1 MNVKKLYRA
10 VAAGLL
16 MAGALWGSAGA
27 ADPADPAVMGKVVRF
42 PMKHIA
48 MKDPVDTG
56 TLIFSD
62 SPEYPERPG
71 ILYGDKVSGDCRVY
85 FYHMNQSW
93 ETCNVVVMAYNPAD
107 EPVDAVV
114 KGCQYARPSSSIY
127 SVGKT
132 LSMMYYEGDET
143 IHTVSVPAHG
153 YALLGERLDHVV
165 IWRGQLFSGIVDV
178 ELPSPMYVS
187 TIMVPSEEDPIA
199 FVQKQIYLP
208 SDSVKLRGTFT
219 GKDREWD
226 ALFSYAPKDGPAY
239 IKVGGE
245 DDRYLV
251 GRDVMDN
258 RLSVNV
264 GNYGVEYRIG
274 LRTKGKG
281 DLHLYFNPQ
290 GGEYAGV
297 MEVTY
302 NQGKKDEV
310 RKIVELPP
318 RALSIGKEDVYSMQY
333 VDTFKAGTDMNLRFM
348 PPGAAN
354 LPVRFIIVPDEDL
367 RSIAGE
373 AKTDA

>member
-1 MNVKKLYRA
+1 MNLKQIYQT

-16 MAGALWGSAGA
+16 LAGTWWYSAGA

-42 PMKHIA
+42 PMTHIA
-48 MKDPVDTG
+48 MKEPVDTG
-56 TLIFSD
+56 TLVFSD

-93 ETCNVVVMAYNPAD
+93 QTCNVVVMAYNPED
-107 EPVDAVV
+107 EPADVIV

-143 IHTVSVPAHG
+143 IHTVRVPAHG
-153 YALLGERLDHVV
+153 YALLGERLDHIV
-165 IWRGQLFSGIVDV
+165 IWRGQLFSGIVDA
-178 ELPSPMYVS
+178 ELPVPMYVS
-187 TIMVPSEEDPIA
+187 TVMVPSEEDPVA

-208 SDSVKLRGTFT
+208 SDSAKLRGTFT
-219 GKDREWD
+219 GKVREWN
-226 ALFSYAPKDGPAY
+226 ALFSYSPEDGPAY

-245 DDRYLV
+245 DDRYLQ

-258 RLSVNV
+258 RPSVNV
-264 GNYGVEYRIG
+264 GNYGVDYRIG

-318 RALSIGKEDVYSMQY
+318 NALSIGRQDVYSMQY
-333 VDTFKAGTDMNLRFM
+333 LDTFKAGTDVSIRFM

-354 LPVRFIIVPDEDL
+354 LPVRFIVVPDKALQSITGED
-367 RSIAGE
+367 
-373 AKTDA
+373 KTNT